1 MKITSQRLIFFSFEI
16 NFVTFFFFLEYV
28 SVLKDKTK
36 TVEKLEAMVEK
47 QQDGK
52 CAQLFKTND
61 VVS

>member
-1 MKITSQRLIFFSFEI
+1 M
-16 NFVTFFFFLEYV
+16 
-28 SVLKDKTK
+28 LKDKTK

-52 CAQLFKTND
+52 CAQLFKTID